1 VAGANNSGL
10 SRVEGAGYGE
20 FSSLFLPPLH
30 SKPVTKDRTPAP
42 VPRTPLPS
50 QEQDGRLE
58 GGAMFDAAAA
68 AAAAAGAGAA
78 AAAER
83 ASLLLS
89 LEEQA
94 RELRSVRAAVTA
106 VRSLMPPARLE
117 LWHGLAQLSYSI
129 GLARLT
135 LDLADLDERLAEA
148 CRHTASAIQSVLD
161 QSVLDQ
167 SVRDQLG
174 RNSVG

>member
-1 VAGANNSGL
+1 
-10 SRVEGAGYGE
+10 
-20 FSSLFLPPLH
+20 
-30 SKPVTKDRTPAP
+30 
-42 VPRTPLPS
+42 
-50 QEQDGRLE
+50 
-58 GGAMFDAAAA
+58 MFDAAAA

-148 CRHTASAIQSVLD
+148 CRHTTGAIQSVLD